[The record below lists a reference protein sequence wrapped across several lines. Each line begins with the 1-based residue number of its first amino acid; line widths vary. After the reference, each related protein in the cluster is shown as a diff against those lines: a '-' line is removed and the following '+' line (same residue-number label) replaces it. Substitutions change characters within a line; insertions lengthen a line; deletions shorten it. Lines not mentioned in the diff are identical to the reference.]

1 MHFNFIFN
9 DPFKTSKD
17 YMKTLILLCF
27 DKKYKWL
34 CNERSQNVLPYLL
47 DEICVIINFCVMF
60 HKQCYNQSSLSYA
73 KNDRVINEKCM

>member
-1 MHFNFIFN
+1 VHFNFIFN

-34 CNERSQNVLPYLL
+34 YNERSQNVLPSLL
-47 DEICVIINFCVMF
+47 DDIINFCVMF
-60 HKQCYNQSSLSYA
+60 HKQRYNQS
-73 KNDRVINEKCM
+73 